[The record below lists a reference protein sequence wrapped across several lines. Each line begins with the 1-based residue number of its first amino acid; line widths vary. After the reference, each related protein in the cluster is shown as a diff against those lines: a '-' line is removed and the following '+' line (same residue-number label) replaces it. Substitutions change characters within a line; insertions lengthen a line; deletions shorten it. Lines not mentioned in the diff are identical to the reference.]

1 MRRSI
6 LFFAL
11 LVAAC
16 DGDWDDWSSGN
27 GNEIVFGIQQDKSG
41 VAADYDFVGLDG
53 HGGSVAWAF
62 RDGDGRGQCWFE
74 NLDDRLGKPH
84 VENGTARWS
93 GGTLGTPPGSGLTI
107 LANQPDA
114 TKQATAG
121 WASSD
126 ILSFYAEGFAMPP
139 LDGVQMRAP
148 LVELTVGA
156 ITPAPDANGAITIKP
171 SSDVSVAWTPPAG
184 ETASRILVTL
194 ETEHANVR
202 CFDYPDTGS
211 IVVPARWI
219 AQLFPV
225 GTAGTAADGG
235 APSVNDASV
244 DASAD
249 GGASAP
255 SGPAVISGHLT
266 IASHR
271 QSTTFAPGDWTVYA
285 VATSVHRDIA
295 FTGTRD

>member
-1 MRRSI
+1 MISAVRRCI
-6 LFFAL
+6 LFFAC
-11 LVAAC
+11 LVAC
-16 DGDWDDWSSGN
+16 DSNWDDWSSGN
-27 GNEIVFGIQQDKSG
+27 GNEIVFGIQQDKS

-84 VENGTARWS
+84 VDNGTARWS
-93 GGTLGTPPGSGLTI
+93 GGTLGSPPGDGLLV

-114 TKQATAG
+114 TKQATPG
-121 WASSD
+121 WASTD
-126 ILSFYAEGFAMPP
+126 ILSFTAEGFAMPP
-139 LDGVQMRAP
+139 LDRVSMRAP

-156 ITPAPDANGAITIKP
+156 IAPAPDANGALAIKP
-171 SSDVSVAWTPPAG
+171 SSDVSVAWTPPAD

-194 ETEHANVR
+194 ETDHANVR
-202 CFDYPDTGS
+202 CFDYAETGS

-219 AQLFPV
+219 AQLFPT
-225 GTAGTAADGG
+225 GTASDGG
-235 APSVNDASV
+235 TPAVGDASSDASV
-244 DASAD
+244 DGGTPSAA
-249 GGASAP
+249 GTP
-255 SGPAVISGHLT
+255 VITGHLT